1 MEWSFNIETEVFV
14 EFSLLWLFWH
24 FISVD
29 DVELLVESSVLLVD
43 DDVLAL
49 FVLSLPYIHN
59 LSTLIDEESIIVLE
73 HLPPSGVDS
82 TGHSQVVAV
91 SI

>member
-1 MEWSFNIETEVFV
+1 MEWSFNIETEVFI

-29 DVELLVESSVLLVD
+29 DVELLVESSMLLVD

-49 FVLSLPYIHN
+49 LVFSLPYIQN
-59 LSTLIDEESIIVLE
+59 LSTFIDEESIIVLE
-73 HLPPSGVDS
+73 HLPPSRVDS
-82 TGHSQVVAV
+82 TGHSHVVAV
-91 SI
+91 TI